1 MSLKVFPLLLSFGRI
16 WEELVSTPLY
26 MFGRIHQWSQLV
38 PDFCLFGGFYLL
50 MVAEMV
56 KNPLAMWETLVQCLV
71 WEGPPGGGQPT
82 PVFWPGEFQG
92 QRSLAGCSP
101 WGRRVRH
108 DWMTFT
114 FTSIFLLVSSLF
126 RFPDSSWFSLDRL
139 NISRNLSISFR
150 LSSLLVYDFSQWSV
164 MIFYI
169 SIVSVA
175 TSQFSFLILLICM
188 FFILFRSESSYR
200 FFKFFKK
207 NTFNP
212 IEFFSVHFLVTISA
226 LIFPSFYQPLCFICS
241 SFCHSKRCVKL
252 RSLPLRLKFWYKQ
265 IASFTENLGTFSQSS
280 VLGPGMG
287 ESPWTF

>member
-101 WGRRVRH
+101 WGRKE
-108 DWMTFT
+108 
-114 FTSIFLLVSSLF
+114 
-126 RFPDSSWFSLDRL
+126 LDRTERL
-139 NISRNLSISFR
+139 TLS
-150 LSSLLVYDFSQWSV
+150 LSPQ
-164 MIFYI
+164 
-169 SIVSVA
+169 IVSGAPTPLLKAEQRALVFTWA
-175 TSQFSFLILLICM
+175 RDQLAAERIL
-188 FFILFRSESSYR
+188 
-200 FFKFFKK
+200 
-207 NTFNP
+207 
-212 IEFFSVHFLVTISA
+212 
-226 LIFPSFYQPLCFICS
+226 
-241 SFCHSKRCVKL
+241 
-252 RSLPLRLKFWYKQ
+252 
-265 IASFTENLGTFSQSS
+265 G
-280 VLGPGMG
+280 
-287 ESPWTF
+287 